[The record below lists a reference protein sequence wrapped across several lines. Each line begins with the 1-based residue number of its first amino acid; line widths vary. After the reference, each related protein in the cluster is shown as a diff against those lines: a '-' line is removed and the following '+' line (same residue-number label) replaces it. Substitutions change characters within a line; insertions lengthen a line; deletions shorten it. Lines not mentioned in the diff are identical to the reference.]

1 MGLIEAV
8 SVEGAQCF
16 ALAVQWRPEWQP
28 RENSL
33 YDALFR
39 GFEPAVGTMPAI
51 LSLVPPRR
59 VYMSHPV
66 TSELRALDR
75 AHHLPPFTDYKAL
88 EQEGSRIITHAEG
101 VYIHDSE
108 GHRILDGMAGLWC
121 VNLGYGRQEL
131 VNAATEQMRVL
142 PYYNSF
148 FKTTH
153 EPAVR
158 LAEKLC
164 RLAPGRLNRVFFT
177 GSGSEANDTVLRM
190 VRRYWSLKNKPHKH
204 VVIARENAYHGSTV
218 AGMSLGGMAPMH
230 AQGGPCVPGI
240 VHVRQPY
247 WFGEGRDQSPE
258 EFGRECA
265 AALEAKI
272 IELGEDAVAAFIAEP
287 VQGAGGAIIPPESYW
302 PAVKAVLAKYDIL
315 LVIDEVICG
324 FGRLG
329 EWFGSQ
335 HYGLEPDLVPIAK
348 GLSSG
353 YLPIGGV
360 LVSDRVAGT
369 LVEEGGEFFHGFTY
383 SGHPTCAAV
392 ALKNLELMEQEGIV
406 VRVREE
412 LGPYLARRWTE
423 LAEHPIVG
431 EARSRGLIGA
441 LELVADKTTGERF
454 DTALAAGSLCRDLC
468 FEKGLVMRSVGDTMI
483 ISPPLVITREQ
494 IDELVA
500 LARQALDETAHRL
513 GIRLDQSTLGDKQ

>member
-1 MGLIEAV
+1 MN
-8 SVEGAQCF
+8 
-16 ALAVQWRPEWQP
+16 RP
-28 RENSL
+28 L
-33 YDALFR
+33 T
-39 GFEPAVGTMPAI
+39 G
-51 LSLVPPRR
+51 
-59 VYMSHPV
+59 
-66 TSELRALDR
+66 ELQALDR
-75 AHHLPPFTDYKAL
+75 AHHLHPFTDFKAL
-88 EQEGSRIITHAEG
+88 GEEGSRIITHAEG

-108 GHRILDGMAGLWC
+108 GRRILDGMAGLWC

-131 VNAATEQMRVL
+131 VDAATEQMRQL
-142 PYYNSF
+142 PYYNNF

-164 RLAPGRLNRVFFT
+164 QLAPDSINRVFFT

-190 VRRYWSLKNKPHKH
+190 VRRYWALKDKPHRQI
-204 VVIARENAYHGSTV
+204 VIARENAYHGSTV

-240 VHVRQPY
+240 EHIRQPY
-247 WFGEGRDQSPE
+247 WFGEGRFGEGRGQSPE
-258 EFGRECA
+258 TFGQACA
-265 AALEAKI
+265 QALEDKI
-272 IELGEDAVAAFIAEP
+272 RELGEDNVAAFIAEP

-302 PAVKAVLAKYDIL
+302 PAIKAVLAKYDIL

-335 HYGLEPDLVPIAK
+335 HYALEPDLMPIAK

-360 LVSDRVAGT
+360 LVGDRVAET

-392 ALKNLELMEQEGIV
+392 ALKNLELMEQEGV
-406 VRVREE
+406 VARVRDE
-412 LGPYLARRWTE
+412 LGPYLARRWAE
-423 LAEHPIVG
+423 LGDHPLVG
-431 EARSRGLIGA
+431 EARSLGLIGA
-441 LELVADKTTGERF
+441 LELVADKSSGERF
-454 DTALAAGSLCRDLC
+454 DKALAAGNLCRDLS

-500 LARQALDETAHRL
+500 LARQALDDTARRL
-513 GIRLDQSTLGDKQ
+513 GKPIDSPCNGDKQ